1 MSWVDREPLLP
12 RQLIKFPKSQPVCAS
27 FLPCINVYFP
37 DQEKL
42 LSRQGQQGWNR
53 LFDLLQA
60 ELAMRPADVH
70 VNMKLVELYS
80 KDGRLD
86 EAVKH
91 CLSTEKKVQLR
102 KSLEWYSVVVHM
114 LQVSHY
120 VFWVCVIKLVSSG
133 CQFVAQPAYFM
144 LSDRLSHVK

>member
-1 MSWVDREPLLP
+1 MY
-12 RQLIKFPKSQPVCAS
+12 IC
-27 FLPCINVYFP
+27 FP

-53 LFDLLQA
+53 LFDLLQS
-60 ELAMRPADVH
+60 ELAVRPADVH
-70 VNMKLVELYS
+70 VNIKLVELYS

-91 CLSTEKKVQLR
+91 CLSHENKGQLR
-102 KSLEWYSVVVHM
+102 KSLDWNSLVVDT

-120 VFWVCVIKLVSSG
+120 VFWIKKDLNKKRVRFSPLILHLTWHM
-133 CQFVAQPAYFM
+133 F
-144 LSDRLSHVK
+144 

>member
-1 MSWVDREPLLP
+1 MSHFTSLLSSYP
-12 RQLIKFPKSQPVCAS
+12 SSIS
-27 FLPCINVYFP
+27 IYFP
-37 DQEKL
+37 DQETL

-60 ELAMRPADVH
+60 ELAVRPADVH
-70 VNMKLVELYS
+70 VNIKLVELYS

-91 CLSTEKKVQLR
+91 CLSHEKKGQLR
-102 KSLEWYSVVVHM
+102 KSLDWNSVVVDT

-120 VFWVCVIKLVSSG
+120 VFWMCIILNKKDFKVFSIVCKYASG
-133 CQFVAQPAYFM
+133 KSTHVASTEVEQTF
-144 LSDRLSHVK
+144 